1 MEEIQKDWW
10 IQIYHGEYGKEIV
23 KLEILTNSKEEA
35 IKIKDFIK
43 KIITTNKPS

>member
-23 KLEILTNSKEEA
+23 KLEILTDSKEEA
-35 IKIKDFIK
+35 TKIKDFIK
-43 KIITTNKPS
+43 KIIKENRK